1 MIKIFKYLF
10 KIIFDKKTIK
20 QEKIIKKVSNESIRN
35 RIRTQGWKILEIPI
49 KTKNQKT
56 QQSEISKYKIIASK
70 GEKSFEVSGKNID
83 DALKNIGCLL
93 GVISKEN

>member
-1 MIKIFKYLF
+1 MINIFKYLF
-10 KIIFDKKTIK
+10 KITFDKKTIK

-35 RIRTQGWKILEIPI
+35 RIKTQGWKILEIPI
-49 KTKNQKT
+49 KTKNKKT
-56 QQSEISKYKIIASK
+56 LQTEISRYKIIVSK